1 MSFPLMNLRIL
12 LPYQVLTDVQDIRR
26 IVAETS
32 EGSLGILSHRLDCV
46 AILKP
51 GILTY
56 QGEGGDI
63 YLAVDAGVLVKSGL
77 NVSVSVRD
85 AMVESSL
92 EELRGEVKK
101 RFIHLDD
108 EERQMRTALAK
119 IERGFVRR
127 FQEIQHEH

>member
-85 AMVESSL
+85 AMVGSSL